1 MKNVAALV
9 LVGVL
14 FGTGCANYARLNV
27 KSTGANDVPIG
38 VSPTDV
44 AFRGDSTTS
53 FQRIYKK
60 GTAVTLTASPVP
72 GTGFDG
78 WTYSSNKGA
87 VVTVM
92 VAGDMDMTAAY
103 TNTPPIPPP
112 QPPHF
117 IPGNKAVDGGAEMG
131 GGSVGGMGLRYDA
144 NDGSKTPG
152 VQGEFYF
159 VDADMVRAQGGQE
172 WHKEGT
178 EWVFTAKNWVSPRT
192 GLHYMFLGWT
202 LYTSGSPLIQSPT
215 IRVSEN
221 ALHDVLRSYWG
232 TVEEFPAQN
241 VKGSKKY
248 RKHSRK

>member
-1 MKNVAALV
+1 MRGLV
-9 LVGVL
+9 LAAGLVL
-14 FGTGCANYARLNV
+14 MTGCAGYNRFNV
-27 KSTGANDVPIG
+27 MSSGANGVP
-38 VSPTDV
+38 VKVNPTDV
-44 AFRGDSTTS
+44 VFRGDSTTA
-53 FQRIYKK
+53 FQRIYKT
-60 GTAVTLTASPVP
+60 GTPVTLTAGTVP
-72 GTGFDG
+72 NMGFDG
-78 WTYSSNKGA
+78 WANSSNKNP
-87 VVTVM
+87 VVTVV
-92 VAGDMDMTAAY
+92 VAGDMDMTACY
-103 TNTPPIPPP
+103 TNPPPP

-159 VDADMVRAQGGQE
+159 VDANMVKAQGGQE

-178 EWVFTAKNWVSPRT
+178 EWVFTAKNWVSPKT

-215 IRVSEN
+215 IRVNEN

-232 TVEEFPAQN
+232 TVDHF
-241 VKGSKKY
+241 
-248 RKHSRK
+248 

>member
-1 MKNVAALV
+1 
-9 LVGVL
+9 
-14 FGTGCANYARLNV
+14 
-27 KSTGANDVPIG
+27 
-38 VSPTDV
+38 
-44 AFRGDSTTS
+44 
-53 FQRIYKK
+53 
-60 GTAVTLTASPVP
+60 
-72 GTGFDG
+72 
-78 WTYSSNKGA
+78 
-87 VVTVM
+87 M
-92 VAGDMDMTAAY
+92 VAGDIDMTAAY

-117 IPGNKAVDGGAEMG
+117 IPGNKDVDGGAEMG

-159 VDADMVRAQGGQE
+159 VDAAMVTAQGGQE

-202 LYTSGSPLIQSPT
+202 LYYSASPLIQSPT

-232 TVEEFPAQN
+232 TVEQFPAQK
-241 VKGSKKY
+241 VKGSQKHWKRIQDA
-248 RKHSRK
+248 RK